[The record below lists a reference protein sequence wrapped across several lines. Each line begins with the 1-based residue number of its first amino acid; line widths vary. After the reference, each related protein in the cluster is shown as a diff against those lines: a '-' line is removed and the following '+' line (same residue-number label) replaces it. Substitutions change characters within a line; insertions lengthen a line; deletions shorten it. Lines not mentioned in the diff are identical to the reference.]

1 MTDTPTAPEPGVER
15 EPKAPGGSTLKG
27 TPVAPG
33 LVLGTVHIKD
43 YDLLRAPL
51 QRVPLEQVER
61 ELNRF
66 HKALSDSRRQIDD
79 LKVRL
84 QGKVPADHVR
94 ILDTH
99 GAYLKDSVFL
109 SDVENLIINEQMR
122 LEAAIGKVIADFDRI
137 FRLVQNE
144 TLRERAVDLRDV
156 GMRVLRNLEKESGDE
171 KTAPAPP
178 VDYVLIA
185 RELSIVDMFNLSNEH
200 VLGILTE
207 EGGLTSH
214 AAILARSMRIP
225 TLTGVTGLLEKVR
238 EGDFVILDATEGLV
252 RVNPDEVV
260 RQQYRQATSQKKPEA
275 APQEGVPVWARRAAR
290 THDGHAITVTA
301 ICGNLPEVDQ
311 AADLGMQ
318 GVGLY
323 RTELLYLI
331 DRDQPSLES
340 LVAHYAAVV
349 EHARGQS
356 VTFRLLHVDSSLEVG
371 YLHEAREMNPGL
383 GRAGVRVLLAR
394 EQVLRRQ
401 LQALLRAA
409 PVASEARVK
418 IAVPFV
424 TDCGDLRR
432 VKEVL
437 FEERYALRKSS
448 TAFQDNVELGAVV
461 ETPVAALGA
470 RDLAR
475 EADFLTI
482 SLDSL
487 LQYLLA
493 ADRENHELRNY
504 FEPIHPFAL
513 RTLMQIVEVCEQA
526 GRPLSV
532 FGVTAVN
539 PSNLPFLL
547 GAGLRHFC
555 VAPVALKDFLE
566 LVQQIDLRSAR
577 RNATLASRASCQAE
591 TQTLVDGYRHGYAR
605 P

>member
-1 MTDTPTAPEPGVER
+1 MSDKSAAPEASSER
-15 EPKAPGGSTLKG
+15 EPKAPLGVTLKG
-27 TPVAPG
+27 TSVAPG
-33 LVLGTVHIKD
+33 LVLGVVHLKD
-43 YDLLRAPL
+43 YELLKTPP

-66 HKALSDSRRQIDD
+66 HKALSDSRKQIDD
-79 LKVRL
+79 LKTRL

-99 GAYLKDSVFL
+99 VAYLKDSVFL
-109 SDVENLIINEQMR
+109 SDVENLIINEQMG

-156 GMRVLRNLEKESGDE
+156 GIRVLRNLEKGAGEE
-171 KTAPAPP
+171 KEVPATPS
-178 VDYVLIA
+178 DYILVA
-185 RELSIVDMFNLSNEH
+185 RELSIVDMFNLRNEH

-207 EGGLTSH
+207 AGGLTSH

-225 TLTGVTGLLEKVR
+225 TLTGVSGLLDKVH
-238 EGDFVILDATEGLV
+238 EGDFVILEATEGLV

-260 RQQYRQATSQKKPEA
+260 RAQYRQNTAPNEEVA
-275 APQEGVPVWARRAAR
+275 APEEAPPWARRAPR
-290 THDGHAITVTA
+290 TQDGQTITVTA
-301 ICGNLPEVDQ
+301 TCGNLPEVDQ
-311 AADLGMQ
+311 ATALGMQ
-318 GVGLY
+318 GIGLY

-331 DRDQPSLES
+331 DREQPTLES
-340 LVAHYAAVV
+340 LIAHYAAVL
-349 EHARGQS
+349 EHARGQT

-371 YLHEAREMNPGL
+371 YLHAQRELNPGL

-401 LQALLRAA
+401 LQALLRSA
-409 PVASEARVK
+409 PASSESRMR

-432 VKEVL
+432 VKEIL
-437 FEERYALRKSS
+437 FEERYALRKSGAS
-448 TAFQDNVELGAVV
+448 FQDQVELGAVI

-504 FEPIHPFAL
+504 FEPIHPFVL
-513 RTLMQIVEVCEQA
+513 RTLMQICEACEQSS
-526 GRPLSV
+526 RPLSV

-539 PSNLPFLL
+539 PANLPFLL

-555 VAPVALKDFLE
+555 VAPVVLKDFLAQ
-566 LVQQIDLRSAR
+566 LARIDLRSAR
-577 RNATLASRASCQAE
+577 RSASLASRASCQAE